1 VQSVGMVFFACANAA
16 LLATAALAI
25 GQETAGFGAG
35 TVLVITHGITESG
48 VVTREWRAAIRGRHD
63 PELLPQI
70 LAGAAKWSQAEADW
84 ANLIHRRVA
93 LWPAMIDSL
102 RIPFAKTSRRPI
114 RS

>member
-1 VQSVGMVFFACANAA
+1 MVFFACANAA